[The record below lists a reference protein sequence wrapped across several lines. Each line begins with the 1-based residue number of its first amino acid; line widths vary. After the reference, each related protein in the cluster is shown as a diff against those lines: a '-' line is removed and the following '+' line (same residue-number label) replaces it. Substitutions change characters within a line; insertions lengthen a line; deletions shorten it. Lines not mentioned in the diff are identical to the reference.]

1 MGYEIERKFLVDT
14 GGIDWK
20 RAASKRRMVQGYLL
34 NEAGRN
40 VRIRID
46 EDRAYLTVKG
56 AAEGIRRLEFEY
68 EIPPEDAREMLS
80 LTDGRLIEKQRFF
93 FDVGGKR
100 WEVDVFEGENRGL
113 VVAEIELRSEEE
125 SFERPDWVREEVTSD
140 PRYLNARLLQAPY
153 RTWS

>member
-14 GGIDWK
+14 GRIDWEQ
-20 RAASKRRMVQGYLL
+20 AASKRRMVQGYLL

-68 EIPPEDAREMLS
+68 EIPPEDARTMLA

-93 FDVGGKR
+93 FDVDGKR

-113 VVAEIELRSEEE
+113 VVAEIELLSEEE
-125 SFERPDWVREEVTSD
+125 SFERPDWLGEEVTSD